1 MIKPIM
7 RDIFFLSQKSE
18 PATADDLSAA
28 DDLMDTLR
36 ANADRCVGMAANMI
50 GVKKRIIVFD
60 NGGIPMEMFNP
71 EILSRDG
78 AYDAEE
84 GCLSLDG
91 TRKTVRYRVIHVKWQ
106 NRAFRNCQGA
116 FSGFTAQIIQHEL
129 DHLNGIVI

>member
-7 RDIFFLSQKSE
+7 RDVLFLGQKSVS
-18 PATADDLSAA
+18 ATAADLAVA

-36 ANADRCVGMAANMI
+36 ANAGRCVGMAANMI

-60 NGGIPMEMFNP
+60 NGGVMMEMFNP

-91 TRKTVRYRVIHVKWQ
+91 TRKTVRYRRIYVQWQ
-106 NRAFRNCQGA
+106 NRAFQSCRGS
-116 FSGFTAQIIQHEL
+116 FSGFTAQIIQHEI